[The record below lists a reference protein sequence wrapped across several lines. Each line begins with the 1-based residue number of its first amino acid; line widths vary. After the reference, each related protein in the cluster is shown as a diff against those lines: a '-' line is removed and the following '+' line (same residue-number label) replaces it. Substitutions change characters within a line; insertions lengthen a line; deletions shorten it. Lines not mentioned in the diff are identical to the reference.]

1 MEYLSK
7 NFAED
12 IAELQEIKLEDLIS
26 YELPFNLA
34 EMFQQYFLVFKG
46 NYKAIIRNIHAVI
59 AKDNQIGSVQNEEAL
74 NQFEKAEYQIDFK
87 QL

>member
-7 NFAED
+7 NFVED

-34 EMFQQYFLVFKG
+34 KMFQQHFLVFKG
-46 NYKAIIRNIHAVI
+46 NYKAIIRNIHKVI
-59 AKDNQIGSVQNEEAL
+59 AKDNQLGSVLNEKAL
-74 NQFEKAEYQIDFK
+74 NQFEKA
-87 QL
+87 

>member
-34 EMFQQYFLVFKG
+34 EMFQ
-46 NYKAIIRNIHAVI
+46 
-59 AKDNQIGSVQNEEAL
+59 
-74 NQFEKAEYQIDFK
+74 
-87 QL
+87 